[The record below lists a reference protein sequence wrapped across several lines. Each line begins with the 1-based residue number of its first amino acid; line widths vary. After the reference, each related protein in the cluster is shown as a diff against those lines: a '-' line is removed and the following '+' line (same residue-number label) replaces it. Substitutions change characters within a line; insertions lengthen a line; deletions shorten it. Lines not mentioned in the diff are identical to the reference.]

1 MRFLIWLCV
10 VIAIFSGCLDDHSGV
25 ILTGKYVC
33 NNSDTLRFAGENVF
47 YATEYMEFTH
57 QTVELTG
64 TYEING
70 SELILKYK
78 MFGAVRR
85 FNITNSSHTLIE
97 NDAGGMRFDWV
108 ES

>member
-1 MRFLIWLCV
+1 MKIKLIMLV
-10 VIAIFSGCLDDHSGV
+10 AVLILSGCLDDHSGV

-33 NNSDTLRFAGENVF
+33 NNSDTLKFAGGNVF

-64 TYEING
+64 IYEVNDN
-70 SELILKYK
+70 ELILKYK

-85 FNITNSSHTLIE
+85 FNITNSSNTLIE
-97 NDAGGMRFDWV
+97 NDVGQMRFD
-108 ES
+108 STP